1 MKELLQAILSR
12 IKSPIFG
19 SALLFYLLYNSKELA
34 IFIWSSNENK
44 LKMIQDFEPNY
55 IVITSCFFASLS
67 YFIFHE
73 WLQVIVD
80 LSVKKARSFRQM
92 FIYQQDGELAMSR
105 YKSTDEYQKKLVD
118 RQLDTWEEEK
128 KGLNY
133 KIQQLSNNEIFYDEL
148 EIETIR
154 VFGRII
160 FSINELNKKLI
171 YDEFSKTKISN
182 ELSKLNESINSSMTN
197 HKIIYDKKN
206 INANDVMQKQ
216 LSDIQNSEIDLMI
229 QKISPS
235 FKPEFFLPVS
245 NTRNFTKA
253 LKQWE

>member
-1 MKELLQAILSR
+1 MKEILQAILGR

-19 SALLFYLLYNSKELA
+19 SAMLFYILYNSKELA
-34 IFIWSSNENK
+34 IFIWSSNETK
-44 LKMIQDFEPNY
+44 LKMIHDFYPNH
-55 IVITSCFFASLS
+55 IVMILCFIASLA

-92 FIYQQDGELAMSR
+92 FIYQQDGALAMSR

-118 RQLDTWEEEK
+118 RQLDNWEGEK
-128 KGLNY
+128 KGLTN
-133 KIQQLSNNEIFYDEL
+133 KLQQLVNNEVFYEEL

-160 FSINELNKKLI
+160 FSINELNEQLGD
-171 YDEFSKTKISN
+171 DEFSKTKISN
-182 ELSKLNESINSSMTN
+182 KLSKLNESINSAMTN
-197 HKIIYDKKN
+197 HKIIYDKKS
-206 INANDVMQKQ
+206 INANEIMQKQ
-216 LSDIQNSEIDLMI
+216 ESDIQDNEIDLMI

-235 FKPEFFLPVS
+235 FKPEFFLPGS
-245 NTRNFTKA
+245 NIRSWREKLRQKN
-253 LKQWE
+253 